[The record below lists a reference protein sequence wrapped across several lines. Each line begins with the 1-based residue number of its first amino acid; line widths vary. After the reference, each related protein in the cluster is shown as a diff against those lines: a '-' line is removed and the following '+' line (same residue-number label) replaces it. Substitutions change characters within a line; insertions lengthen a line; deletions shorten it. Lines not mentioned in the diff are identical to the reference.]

1 MAVIERTVHW
11 IGITTERCRA
21 NIMIELVI
29 IDDVYSEYF
38 LKSKNIIYR
47 YFLYIISEIDYK
59 YYQ

>member
-1 MAVIERTVHW
+1 
-11 IGITTERCRA
+11 
-21 NIMIELVI
+21 MIELVI